1 LVTGTTAAAGVSVKV
16 LVERDKI
23 APMGIRVEQA
33 AGAENWPVAV
43 LIAKKDSL

>member
-1 LVTGTTAAAGVSVKV
+1 MKILM
-16 LVERDKI
+16 ERDEI
-23 APMGIRVEQA
+23 APMGVRVEQA